1 MQSLFVSSQI
11 IFLLFHPI
19 KDYVLFLLFQVT
31 DSYHS
36 SGSSWDRKKFN
47 AQIHVSQMEQSVQFY
62 FK

>member
-1 MQSLFVSSQI
+1 MQSLIASSQI
-11 IFLLFHPI
+11 SFLLFHPI
-19 KDYVLFLLFQVT
+19 RDYIIFQVT